1 MKTLTQWVVGIK
13 TPSNL
18 ENEVDT
24 NFESLSK
31 MIGIY

>member
-1 MKTLTQWVVGIK
+1 MGSWDPKH
-13 TPSNL
+13 PSNL